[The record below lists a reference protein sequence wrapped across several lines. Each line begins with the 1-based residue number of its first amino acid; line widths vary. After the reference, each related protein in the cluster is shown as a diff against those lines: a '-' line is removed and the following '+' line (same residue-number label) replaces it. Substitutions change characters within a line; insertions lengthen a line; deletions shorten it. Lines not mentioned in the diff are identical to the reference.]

1 MEKTIGTQALNKE
14 EEEEYK
20 NQRDEEMKTVVGMR
34 VTFDQVNVT
43 IIKPN
48 LVTTSQA
55 TMLLWSRTSLLIVKG
70 LSLQSPT
77 TVRNFHGVE
86 IDLKINHYT

>member
-55 TMLLWSRTSLLIVKG
+55 TMLL
-70 LSLQSPT
+70 
-77 TVRNFHGVE
+77 
-86 IDLKINHYT
+86 